1 MLVPKP
7 HIDASHTLAEAC
19 ALIVSS
25 GADGIVVD
33 NAQSEQ
39 LLTLAHL
46 RDLLAHQHLTPD
58 TPLSDVSI
66 DKDLPH
72 SIQQRTALSPEV
84 SPAQLLELL
93 HALVSDSSDAIY
105 IKAEDGR
112 YLLANQQFANLLGCS
127 LENVIGAYDSDLM
140 PTAMARNIAITEQR
154 ILSSGK
160 AEVSEEPMATPTGM
174 GRYLRILG
182 SLNAGGGAQHLYG
195 VLRDISDLREAQAA
209 RDATESELET
219 IFRSLPDL
227 FFRLGADGTILDYR
241 AQEDDDLYA
250 PPEQFLGKRMQ
261 DIIPEPLAQLFDK
274 KIDELRSHGELVTYE
289 YDMELPQGL
298 SHFEARLRDLPGTD
312 ELILI
317 IRNTTDIHQ
326 KTEALQSL
334 QQQLNLALEAAQ
346 QGVWD
351 WNVPS
356 QTWVANERFFT
367 MLGFDYDAKPQP
379 LDYWNDK
386 VHPDDRDKRSSLYL
400 KAMRG
405 DAEALEVEFRAQSA
419 SGEYR
424 WLRAKGK
431 VVERTKDGRAKRL
444 VGTHEDITERKAL
457 QEQLALAAMV
467 YENTSEGVIIA
478 DPNGIIVDVN
488 TGFERIT
495 GYDKREVVGKPASIL
510 NSDNH
515 SESFYQSFWD
525 TLNQNGHWQGE
536 IVHRRKDGTALPE
549 WLTASA
555 VYDHNHAI
563 RHFVAIFTDITVLK
577 KSEAKLDHIAHHDS
591 LTGLPNRLLL
601 QARLGRALV
610 HASRNQQKLALMF
623 LDVDRFKNV
632 NDSLGHNEG
641 DKLLKQVANRLKHSV
656 RNEDTVARLGGDEFV
671 ILLESLH
678 DTNAAAQVADKILKE
693 IRQPFNLGGKQFY
706 TSASIGISIYPE
718 DGTSPSDIMRNADTA
733 MYQVKQRGRDGYA
746 FYARHLTTAAMRKAE
761 MEAELHKAI
770 TGDEL
775 LLLFQPQIDLDS
787 EQLVG
792 VEALVRWMHPVK
804 KMIAPDLFIPLA
816 EESNLII
823 KLGEWVLNRACRQIN
838 EWQDM
843 GLTPVPVAINVSG
856 VELYNQSFADSF
868 REIMATHGINPQLIK
883 VEVTENH
890 MLEDMDSAIQQ
901 LNKLRELGIKIAID
915 DFGTGY
921 SSLAYLKKLPIHQLK
936 IDRSFI
942 KDIPQDVNDMAI
954 TRAVIAMGATLGMEI
969 IAEGVETREQQKF
982 LQEHQCGLGQ
992 GYLFARP
999 LDAKSLENWLD
1010 HS

>member
-7 HIDASHTLAEAC
+7 HIDASHTLADAC

-33 NAQSEQ
+33 SAQSEQ
-39 LLTLAHL
+39 LLTLAQL
-46 RDLLAHQHLTPD
+46 RNLLAHQQLNPE
-58 TPLSDVSI
+58 TPLSAVAIGNDVKSEPR
-66 DKDLPH
+66 L
-72 SIQQRTALSPEV
+72 RTALSPEV

-105 IKAEDGR
+105 IKTNDGK
-112 YLLANQQFANLLGCS
+112 YLLANQQFANLMGCR
-127 LENVIGAYDSDLM
+127 LDKIIGAYDSHLM
-140 PTAMARNIAITEQR
+140 PTAMARAIAITEQR
-154 ILSSGK
+154 IMTTGK
-160 AEVSEEPMATPTGM
+160 AVVSEETMATPTGM
-174 GRYLRILG
+174 GRFLRVLG
-182 SLNAGGGAQHLYG
+182 RLNAGGGTQHLYG
-195 VLRDISDLREAQAA
+195 VFRDISALTEAQAA
-209 RDATESELET
+209 QQATESELET

-227 FFRLGADGTILDYR
+227 FFRLDPDGTILDYR

-250 PPEQFLGKRMQ
+250 PPEQFLGLRMQ
-261 DIIPEPLAQLFDK
+261 DVIPAPLAQLFQEK
-274 KIDELRSHGELVTYE
+274 VDELHTNGEMVTYE

-298 SHFEARLRDLPGTD
+298 RHFEARLRDLPGSD

-326 KTEALQSL
+326 KTAALQSL

-351 WNVPS
+351 WDVPA

-367 MLGFDYDAKPQP
+367 MLGFDYDSKPQP
-379 LDYWNDK
+379 LDYWNSK
-386 VHPDDRDKRSSLYL
+386 VHPDDRDRRDSLYK

-405 DAEALEVEFRAQSA
+405 EANALEVEFRAQNQT
-419 SGEYR
+419 GEYR

-431 VVERTKDGRAKRL
+431 VVERSKDGRAIRL
-444 VGTHEDITERKAL
+444 VGTHEDITERKL
-457 QEQLALAAMV
+457 LEEQLALAAMV

-478 DPNGIIVDVN
+478 DPRGIIVDVN
-488 TGFERIT
+488 KGFERIT
-495 GYDKREVVGKPASIL
+495 GYEKSEVIGKAASLL

-515 SESFYQSFWD
+515 SESFYQSFWE

-563 RHFVAIFTDITVLK
+563 RNFVAIFTDITVLK

-610 HASRNQQKLALMF
+610 HANRNQQKLALMF

-641 DKLLKQVANRLKHSV
+641 DKLLKEVANRLKHSV
-656 RNEDTVARLGGDEFV
+656 RDEDTVARLGGDEFV
-671 ILLESLH
+671 VLLESLH
-678 DTNAAAQVADKILKE
+678 DAGAAAQVADKILKE

-733 MYQVKQRGRDGYA
+733 MYQVKQRGRDGYS
-746 FYARHLTTAAMRKAE
+746 FYAKHLTTAAMRKAE

-770 TGDEL
+770 TGEEL
-775 LLLFQPQIDLDS
+775 LLLFQPQIDLNT

-816 EESNLII
+816 EESKLII
-823 KLGEWVLNRACRQIN
+823 KLGEWVLNSACLQIRQ
-838 EWQDM
+838 WQQM
-843 GLTPVPVAINVSG
+843 GLSPVPVAINVSG

-868 REIMATHGINPQLIK
+868 REIMATHGISPQLIK

-942 KDIPQDVNDMAI
+942 KDIPDDVNDMAI

-982 LQEHQCGLGQ
+982 LQEHNCSLGQ

-999 LDAKSLENWLD
+999 LDAQSLENWLD
-1010 HS
+1010 HA